1 MDFKDISIPEV
12 YKESAD
18 FRFFIDWINL
28 CLSHIQYDVE
38 NFVDL
43 LDPER
48 CPKQLLWLLADT
60 YGFKYDDRLIP
71 AFNRLV
77 LLYFMSMIRNRGSRT
92 GITIAA
98 EVNLAQFSLNAY
110 AEENSSYIDRLKD
123 TTIPV
128 NSVYVTE
135 HTADGFIDIVYYSE
149 NNPVDACLEY
159 VRPLGMYCFTNPGV
173 NINPRTKI
181 SIDARLTDSNNIG
194 IGIGPTRV
202 GHYRR
207 ADYASMQG
215 TADTTPPVPKPRN
228 KSFYRNSD
236 YEKIPTIDAG
246 YRSLNSLQLCNNE
259 HVVRA
264 LMPSGE
270 DYDPIFYLGL
280 KPEDV
285 KTSEPANYYKD
296 KSRKL
301 YNLLYDY
308 TQEKTY
314 GDAVYTIDDDRTI
327 DEDNPRPAINGPM
340 MTVGQ
345 ALSTTNSHGS
355 LRRFNQDQ
363 LDPYRHAELTYD
375 TSLTDEGGSDEDD

>member
-1 MDFKDISIPEV
+1 MDFKDISLPEA

-18 FRFFIDWINL
+18 FRLFIDWISL
-28 CLSHIQYDVE
+28 CFSKVKYDTE
-38 NFVDL
+38 NIVDL

-48 CPKQLLWLLADT
+48 CPKSLLWLLADT
-60 YGFKYDDRLIP
+60 FGFRYDDRLLP

-98 EVNLAQFSLNAY
+98 EVNLAQFNLNSY
-110 AEENSSYIDRLKD
+110 AEEDKIYEDRLKD

-135 HTADGFIDIVYYSE
+135 HTDEGWVDIVYYSE
-149 NNPVDACLEY
+149 NAPIDACLEY
-159 VRPLGMYCFTNPGV
+159 VRPLGMYCFARPGV
-173 NINPRTKI
+173 DINARTKI
-181 SIDARLTDSNNIG
+181 SVDARLTDTSNVG
-194 IGIGPTRV
+194 LTIGPTRV

-215 TADTTPPVPKPRN
+215 VTETLPHSLKLRN

-236 YEKIPTIDAG
+236 FEKVPSIDAG

-259 HVVRA
+259 HIIRA

-270 DYDPIFYLGL
+270 EYDPIFYLGL
-280 KPEDV
+280 TPEDV
-285 KTSEPANYYKD
+285 KVSEPANYYKD

-314 GDAVYTIDDDRTI
+314 GDEVYTIDEDRSP
-327 DEDNPRPAINGPM
+327 DEDNPRPAVNKPM
-340 MTVGQ
+340 MTLGQ
-345 ALSTTNSHGS
+345 ALSTTNSQKS
-355 LRRFNQDQ
+355 LTKFTQEE
-363 LDPYRHAELTYD
+363 LEAYKHAQLTYD
-375 TSLTDEGGSDEDD
+375 TSITEED